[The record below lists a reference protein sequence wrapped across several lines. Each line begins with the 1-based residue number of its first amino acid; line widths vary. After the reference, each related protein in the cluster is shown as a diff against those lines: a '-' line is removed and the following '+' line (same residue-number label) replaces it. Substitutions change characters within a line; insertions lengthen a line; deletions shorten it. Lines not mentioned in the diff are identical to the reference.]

1 MDFGLAFSYVFQDKD
16 WLRKVG
22 IVALISLIPI
32 LGQLVLIGWSLNI
45 TKRVIDRHPEPLPE
59 VDFGG
64 DLARGFSAFVIGFVY
79 SLPITLFALVFG
91 ILDSVVAGQSSS
103 DAANTLIAILSLCFG
118 LFAFLYGIAIAI
130 VLPAAYGNYIA
141 KGNLSAGF
149 ALGEVFGLVRANIG
163 AYLIVLLG
171 SFVGGLIA
179 PLGTILCVVG
189 VILTYTY
196 TVAVMGHLYGQAYNA
211 ATQNRVVVSA
221 AS

>member
-22 IVALISLIPI
+22 IVALISLIPV
-32 LGQLVLIGWSLNI
+32 LGQLVLLGWSLNI
-45 TKRVIDRHPEPLPE
+45 TKRVIDRHPETLPE

-79 SLPITLFALVFG
+79 SLPITLFGVVFG
-91 ILDSVVAGQSSS
+91 VLDSVVAAQSGS
-103 DAANTLIAILSLCFG
+103 DAVRTFIAILSLCFS
-118 LFAFLYGIAIAI
+118 LFVLIYGIAIAI
-130 VLPAAYGNYIA
+130 ILPAAYGNYIA

-149 ALGEVFGLVRANIG
+149 ALSEVFGLVRANIG

-179 PLGTILCVVG
+179 PLGTILCVIG

-211 ATQNRVVVSA
+211 ASQSRALSA
-221 AS
+221 AG

>member
-64 DLARGFSAFVIGFVY
+64 DLGRGFSAFVIGFVY
-79 SLPITLFALVFG
+79 SLPISLFALVFG

-103 DAANTLIAILSLCFG
+103 DAVMTIIAILSLCFS
-118 LFAFLYGIAIAI
+118 LFAFIYGVAMAI
-130 VLPAAYGNYIA
+130 VMPAAYGNFVA

-171 SFVGGLIA
+171 TFVAGLIA
-179 PLGTILCVVG
+179 PLGTILCIIG
-189 VILTYTY
+189 VILTYAY
-196 TVAVMGHLYGQAYNA
+196 SVAIMGHLYGQAYNA
-211 ATQNRVVVSA
+211 ATQNKAVVA
-221 AS
+221 A

>member
-64 DLARGFSAFVIGFVY
+64 DLGRGFSALVIGFVY
-79 SLPITLFALVFG
+79 SLPISLFTLVFG
-91 ILDSVVAGQSSS
+91 ILDSIVASQSSS
-103 DAANTLIAILSLCFG
+103 DAVMTIIAILSLCFS
-118 LFAFLYGIAIAI
+118 LFAFIYGVAMAI
-130 VLPAAYGNYIA
+130 VLPAAYGNFVA
-141 KGNLSAGF
+141 KGNLTAGF

-171 SFVGGLIA
+171 MFVAGLIA
-179 PLGTILCVVG
+179 PLGTILCIIG
-189 VILTYTY
+189 VILTYAYSVT
-196 TVAVMGHLYGQAYNA
+196 VMGHLYGQAYNA
-211 ATQNRVVVSA
+211 ATQNKAVLA
-221 AS
+221 A

>member
-45 TKRVIDRHPEPLPE
+45 AKRVIERHPQPLPE

-64 DLARGFSAFVIGFVY
+64 DLGRGFSAFVIAFVY

-103 DAANTLIAILSLCFG
+103 DAVRTMIGILSLCFS
-118 LFAFLYGIAIAI
+118 LFALVYGIAMAI
-130 VLPAAYGNYIA
+130 VLPAAYGNYLA
-141 KGNLSAGF
+141 KGSLSAGF
-149 ALGEVFGLVRANIG
+149 ALGKVFGLVRANIG

-171 SFVGGLIA
+171 SFVAGLIA
-179 PLGTILCVVG
+179 PLGTILCIVG
-189 VILTYTY
+189 VVLTYAY
-196 TVAVMGHLYGQAYNA
+196 SVAIMGHLYGQAYNA
-211 ATQNRVVVSA
+211 ATQNRAVSPVG
-221 AS
+221 

>member
-64 DLARGFSAFVIGFVY
+64 DLGRGFSAFVIGFVY
-79 SLPITLFALVFG
+79 SLPITLFALVFA
-91 ILDSVVAGQSSS
+91 ILDSATRQSSS
-103 DAANTLIAILSLCFG
+103 DAVFTMVTIVSLCFS
-118 LFAFLYGIAIAI
+118 LFAFVYGIAMAI
-130 VLPAAYGNYIA
+130 VLPAAYGNYVA
-141 KGNLSAGF
+141 KGNLGAGF

-171 SFVGGLIA
+171 SFVSGLIA
-179 PLGTILCVVG
+179 PLGTILCIVG
-189 VILTYTY
+189 VVLTYTY
-196 TVAVMGHLYGQAYNA
+196 TVAVMGHFYGQAYNA
-211 ATQNRVVVSA
+211 ATQNRA
-221 AS
+221 AAVAG

>member
-45 TKRVIDRHPEPLPE
+45 TKRVIDRHPEPLPD

-64 DLARGFSAFVIGFVY
+64 DLGRGFSAFVIGFVY

-91 ILDSVVAGQSSS
+91 MLDSVVAGQSSS
-103 DAANTLIAILSLCFG
+103 DAVRTIIAILSLCFS
-118 LFAFLYGIAIAI
+118 LFAFIYGVAMAI
-130 VLPAAYGNYIA
+130 VLPAAYGNFVA

-171 SFVGGLIA
+171 TFVAGLIA
-179 PLGTILCVVG
+179 PLGTILCIIG
-189 VILTYTY
+189 VILTYAY
-196 TVAVMGHLYGQAYNA
+196 SVAIMGHLYGQAYNA
-211 ATQNRVVVSA
+211 ATQNKAVVA
-221 AS
+221 A

>member
-45 TKRVIDRHPEPLPE
+45 AKRVIERHPQPLPE

-64 DLARGFSAFVIGFVY
+64 DLGRGFSALVITFVY

-103 DAANTLIAILSLCFG
+103 DAVRTMIGILSLCFS
-118 LFAFLYGIAIAI
+118 LFALVYGIAMAI
-130 VLPAAYGNYIA
+130 VLPAAYGNYLA
-141 KGNLSAGF
+141 KSSLSAGF

-171 SFVGGLIA
+171 SFVAGLIA
-179 PLGTILCVVG
+179 PLGTILCIVG
-189 VILTYTY
+189 VVLTYAY
-196 TVAVMGHLYGQAYNA
+196 SVAIMGHLYGQAYNA
-211 ATQNRVVVSA
+211 ATQNRAVSPVG
-221 AS
+221 

>member
-64 DLARGFSAFVIGFVY
+64 DLARGFSALVIGFVY

-103 DAANTLIAILSLCFG
+103 DAANTLIAILSLCFS

-221 AS
+221 AG

>member
-1 MDFGLAFSYVFQDKD
+1 MDFGMAFSYVFQDKD

-64 DLARGFSAFVIGFVY
+64 DLGRGFSAFVIGFVY
-79 SLPITLFALVFG
+79 SLPISLFALVFG

-103 DAANTLIAILSLCFG
+103 DAVMTIIAILSLCFS
-118 LFAFLYGIAIAI
+118 LFAFIYGVAMAI
-130 VLPAAYGNYIA
+130 VMPAAYGNFVA

-171 SFVGGLIA
+171 TFVAGLIA
-179 PLGTILCVVG
+179 PLGTILCIIG
-189 VILTYTY
+189 VILTYAY
-196 TVAVMGHLYGQAYNA
+196 SVAIMGHLYGQAYNA
-211 ATQNRVVVSA
+211 ATQNKAVVA
-221 AS
+221 A

>member
-1 MDFGLAFSYVFQDKD
+1 MDFGLAFSYVFQDRD
-16 WLRKVG
+16 WLKKVG
-22 IVALISLIPI
+22 IVSLISLIPV

-45 TKRVIDRHPEPLPE
+45 AKRVIDRHPEPLPE

-64 DLARGFSAFVIGFVY
+64 DLGRGFSAFVIGFVY
-79 SLPITLFALVFG
+79 SLPITLFAFVFA
-91 ILDSVVAGQSSS
+91 ILDSLANQSSS
-103 DAANTLIAILSLCFG
+103 DAAVAFIGILSLCFG
-118 LFAFLYGIAIAI
+118 LFAVLYGIALAI
-130 VLPAAYGNYIA
+130 VLPAAYGNYVA
-141 KGNLSAGF
+141 KGSLSAGF

-163 AYLIVLLG
+163 AYLMVLLG

-211 ATQNRVVVSA
+211 AAQNRAVSISA
-221 AS
+221 

>member
-1 MDFGLAFSYVFQDKD
+1 MDFGLAFSYVFQDRD

-79 SLPITLFALVFG
+79 SLPITLFAMIFG
-91 ILDSVVAGQSSS
+91 ILDSVVGGQSSS
-103 DAANTLIAILSLCFG
+103 DAVVTIIGILSLCFS
-118 LFAFLYGIAIAI
+118 LFAIIYGIAMALVI
-130 VLPAAYGNYIA
+130 PAAYGNYVA
-141 KGNLSAGF
+141 KGSLSAGF

-171 SFVGGLIA
+171 SFVAGLIA
-179 PLGTILCVVG
+179 PIGLILCIVG
-189 VILTYTY
+189 VVLTYAY
-196 TVAVMGHLYGQAYNA
+196 GVAIMGHLYGQAYNA
-211 ATQNRVVVSA
+211 ASQSRAVNVA
-221 AS
+221 G

>member
-22 IVALISLIPI
+22 IVALISLIPV
-32 LGQLVLIGWSLNI
+32 LGQLVLLGWSLNI
-45 TKRVIDRHPEPLPE
+45 TKRVIDRHPETLPE

-79 SLPITLFALVFG
+79 SLPITLFGVVFG
-91 ILDSVVAGQSSS
+91 VLDSVVAAQSGS
-103 DAANTLIAILSLCFG
+103 DAVRTFIAILSLCFS
-118 LFAFLYGIAIAI
+118 LFVLIYGVAIAI
-130 VLPAAYGNYIA
+130 ILPAAYGNYIA

-149 ALGEVFGLVRANIG
+149 ALSEVFGLVRANIG

-179 PLGTILCVVG
+179 PLGTILCVIG

-211 ATQNRVVVSA
+211 ASQSRALSA
-221 AS
+221 AG

>member
-32 LGQLVLIGWSLNI
+32 LGQLVLIGWSLNV

-64 DLARGFSAFVIGFVY
+64 DLGRGFSAFVIGFVY

-91 ILDSVVAGQSSS
+91 ILDSVVAGQSNS
-103 DAANTLIAILSLCFG
+103 DAVVTLMAILSLCFG
-118 LFAFLYGIAIAI
+118 LFAFIYGIAMAI
-130 VLPAAYGNYIA
+130 VLPAAYGNYVA
-141 KGNLSAGF
+141 KGSLGAGF

-171 SFVGGLIA
+171 TFVAGLIA
-179 PLGTILCVVG
+179 PLGTILCIIG
-189 VILTYTY
+189 VILTYAY
-196 TVAVMGHLYGQAYNA
+196 SVAVMGHLYGQAYNA
-211 ATQNRVVVSA
+211 ATQNKAVLA
-221 AS
+221 G

>member
-1 MDFGLAFSYVFQDKD
+1 MDFGLAFSYVFQDRD
-16 WLRKVG
+16 WLKKVG
-22 IVALISLIPI
+22 IVSLISLIPV

-45 TKRVIDRHPEPLPE
+45 AKRVIDRHPEPLPE

-64 DLARGFSAFVIGFVY
+64 DLGRGFSAFVIGFVY
-79 SLPITLFALVFG
+79 SLPITLFALIFA
-91 ILDSVVAGQSSS
+91 IFDSVAAAQSSS
-103 DAANTLIAILSLCFG
+103 DAAVAFIGILSLCFG
-118 LFAFLYGIAIAI
+118 LFAVLYGIALAI
-130 VLPAAYGNYIA
+130 VLPAAYGNYVA
-141 KGNLSAGF
+141 KGSLSAGF

-163 AYLIVLLG
+163 AYLMVLLG

-211 ATQNRVVVSA
+211 AAQNRAVSISA
-221 AS
+221 

>member
-59 VDFGG
+59 VDFGS
-64 DLARGFSAFVIGFVY
+64 DLGRGFSAFVIGFVY
-79 SLPITLFALVFG
+79 SLPITLFALVFA
-91 ILDSVVAGQSSS
+91 ILDSATYQSSS
-103 DAANTLIAILSLCFG
+103 DAVFTMVTIVSLCFS
-118 LFAFLYGIAIAI
+118 LFAFVYGIAMAI
-130 VLPAAYGNYIA
+130 VLPAAYGNYVA
-141 KGNLSAGF
+141 KGNLGAGF

-171 SFVGGLIA
+171 SFVSGLIA
-179 PLGTILCVVG
+179 PLGTILCIVG
-189 VILTYTY
+189 VVLTYTY
-196 TVAVMGHLYGQAYNA
+196 TVAVMGHFYGQAYNA
-211 ATQNRVVVSA
+211 ATQNRA
-221 AS
+221 AAVAG